1 MPPPGYVASGG
12 GPQTKPSRPR
22 GTATIALFWGVT
34 IATAG
39 FAISLF
45 NTKSV
50 FDDVVSDGEI
60 SFSDVSKANDALDLS
75 NALAVARI
83 ALLIAS
89 VILVCIWSKRIAD
102 NARARGVGVS
112 SGMAAGGWW
121 IPIGNIWLPWKELRH
136 AAEGTNTPVNNL
148 NLWQGLVIAAWVAM
162 IGMGA
167 STDDVSSVREYR
179 DASDTMSRQ
188 GTFGIIAAG
197 LLIAA
202 AFVAT
207 RAIRDLD
214 RGVTGE

>member
-1 MPPPGYVASGG
+1 
-12 GPQTKPSRPR
+12 
-22 GTATIALFWGVT
+22 
-34 IATAG
+34 
-39 FAISLF
+39 
-45 NTKSV
+45 
-50 FDDVVSDGEI
+50 
-60 SFSDVSKANDALDLS
+60 
-75 NALAVARI
+75 
-83 ALLIAS
+83 
-89 VILVCIWSKRIAD
+89 
-102 NARARGVGVS
+102 
-112 SGMAAGGWW
+112 
-121 IPIGNIWLPWKELRH
+121 
-136 AAEGTNTPVNNL
+136 EGTNTPVNNL